1 MKSDKNVPLP
11 KRIANRVSIGA
22 LPLKDLEVGDSI
34 LVECTTEETRKVLHS
49 VRVRLSRFALA
60 NKGYKF
66 SSSTDK
72 KGVRIWRV

>member
-1 MKSDKNVPLP
+1 MKIDKNVPLP
-11 KRIANRVSIGA
+11 KRIANRVNIGP
-22 LPLKDLEVGDSI
+22 LPLKELHVGDSI
-34 LVECTTEETRKVLHS
+34 LVECTPEEARKVLHS